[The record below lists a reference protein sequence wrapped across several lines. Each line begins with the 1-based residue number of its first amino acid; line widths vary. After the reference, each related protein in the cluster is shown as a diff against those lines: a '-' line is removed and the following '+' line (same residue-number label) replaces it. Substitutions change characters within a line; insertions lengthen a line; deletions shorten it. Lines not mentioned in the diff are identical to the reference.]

1 PASSVSTADGETLR
15 NPFTLPLNVH
25 LTGTVNVDESTFGLS
40 DKLLDRANV
49 IELTDVDLQAFRR
62 SYREPIDATA
72 WQVIEQVEAIM
83 QAAGQPFGYRTIAE
97 VLRYIATARGVL
109 PVDAAI
115 DLQLKQKVLPKLRGE
130 DTPRLRRALSQLY
143 ELFAGTV
150 PEARRDVP
158 QDAPFPESAAKVRR
172 MLERLDQEGF
182 TDFYG

>member
-1 PASSVSTADGETLR
+1 
-15 NPFTLPLNVH
+15 VH

-62 SYREPIDATA
+62 SYREPIDPDA
-72 WQVIEQVEAIM
+72 WRTIEQVEAIM

-97 VLRYIATARGVL
+97 VLRYITTAKGVL
-109 PVDAAI
+109 PVRDAI
-115 DLQLKQKVLPKLRGE
+115 DLQIKQKVLPKLRGE
-130 DTPRLRRALSQLY
+130 DTPRLRRTLGQLY
-143 ELFAGTV
+143 ELFAG
-150 PEARRDVP
+150 AAHDSQRDLP
-158 QDAPFPESAAKVRR
+158 SDAPFPESAAKVRR